1 MIFIE
6 GNIGSGKSTF
16 IKLLNDR
23 GYTINLEPVDK
34 WTSMKNNNGKNLL
47 EEFYNDTGRY
57 SYLFQ
62 SIAFRTRIKSIT
74 SNPSDFTE
82 RSVFTDRNV
91 FAKTCHETGKM
102 NDIEWEDYCEWFDW
116 LTESLSVKPKGY
128 IYLRADP
135 KVSYDRIKKRSRGG
149 EENIPY
155 DYLVNLH
162 TKHDDWLMNEK
173 NVLVIDVNEEFENN
187 NDKLEEMVNKV
198 KNYIS
203 NM

>member
-16 IKLLNDR
+16 IQLLKDK

-34 WTSMKNNNGKNLL
+34 WTSMKNKNGKNLL
-47 EEFYNDTGRY
+47 EEFYADPERY

-149 EENIPY
+149 EENISY

-173 NVLVIDVNEEFENN
+173 NVLLIDVNEEFENN

>member
-47 EEFYNDTGRY
+47 EEFYNDPGRY

-91 FAKTCHETGKM
+91 FAKTCHESGKM
-102 NDIEWEDYCEWFDW
+102 NDLEWNDYCEWFDW
-116 LTESLSVKPKGY
+116 LTDSFNIKPTGY
-128 IYLRADP
+128 IYLRAEP
-135 KVSYDRIKKRSRGG
+135 KISYERIKKRSRGG

-155 DYLVNLH
+155 DYLENLH
-162 TKHDDWLMNEK
+162 IKHDDWLMNEK
-173 NVLVIDVNEEFENN
+173 NVLVIDVNEEFENDP
-187 NDKLEEMVNKV
+187 DKLSEMVDKV
-198 KNYIS
+198 KKYI
-203 NM
+203 NTN

>member
-173 NVLVIDVNEEFENN
+173 NVLLIDVNEEFENN